1 MDFVKPA
8 EVLQSMVDAGE
19 NKARMNRVQMLIR
32 GFLAGAILAFAT
44 TLAYTAVSQT
54 SVGLAGALIFPAGFV
69 IIILLGL
76 ELVTG
81 SFAMIPLAVMTRR
94 VILMDML
101 RNYFWVI
108 AGHILGCLFYAL
120 LYELTLTKMGTDMS
134 SPLVQTLIQTSEAK
148 TLGYQHL
155 GGAGIVLVI
164 IKAILCNWMVTLGA
178 VMAMT
183 STSTLGKIVAMWL
196 PITIFFAQG
205 FEHAVVNMF
214 VIPAGIMLGADVS
227 IADWWL
233 WNQIPVL
240 FGNFIGGALFT
251 GLGLYAA
258 HRWGSPIPMASKLAT
273 IHGGRSGLANAES
286 ASKLGTR
293 S

>member
-8 EVLQSMVDAGE
+8 EVLQSMVEAGE
-19 NKARMNRVQMLIR
+19 NKARMNRIQMLIR

-81 SFAMIPLAVMTRR
+81 NFAMIPLALLKRR
-94 VILMDML
+94 VTWMSMM
-101 RNYFWVI
+101 RNYCWVI
-108 AGHILGCLFYAL
+108 VGHLLGCLFYAA
-120 LYELTLTKMGTDMS
+120 LYGLTLTKMGTDLS
-134 SPLVQTLIQTSEAK
+134 SPLIQTLIQTSEAK

-155 GGAGIVLVI
+155 GSAGIGLVV

-183 STSTLGKIVAMWL
+183 SMSTLGKIVAMWL

-214 VIPAGIMLGADVS
+214 VIPAGMMLGANVS

-240 FGNFIGGALFT
+240 IGNLIGGAIFT

-258 HRWGSPIPMASKLAT
+258 HTWGTPSHSSSKLAT
-273 IHGGRSGLANAES
+273 IQGRRSGLTGTDS
-286 ASKLGTR
+286 APKVGTR